1 MNHNQLSTKVM
12 VNRNAAPA
20 VSDWNIAV
28 KDHKIESTALFV
40 GGRELSILHDG
51 SEYNLRLT
59 GNGNLILTK

>member
-1 MNHNQLSTKVM
+1 M

-51 SEYNLRLT
+51 SEYKLRLT
-59 GNGNLILTK
+59 GNGKLILTK